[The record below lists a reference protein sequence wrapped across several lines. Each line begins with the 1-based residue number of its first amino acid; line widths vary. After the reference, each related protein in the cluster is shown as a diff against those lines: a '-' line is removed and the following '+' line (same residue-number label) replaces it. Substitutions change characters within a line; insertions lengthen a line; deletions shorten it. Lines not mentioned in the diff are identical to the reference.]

1 MFGQIARRGDVEPQ
15 DLTSL
20 RELLERYLW
29 IIEIRVDYPGIEMVV
44 RGMVRPNETAGS
56 AAALRQS
63 FLESFETV
71 MALLAE
77 LGARH
82 SRHPDFRIGGRAQHR
97 ISGTDDF
104 VRMTCDVEFHLLG
117 A

>member
-1 MFGQIARRGDVEPQ
+1 MFGQIARRADVDPRN
-15 DLTSL
+15 LTSL

-29 IIEIRVDYPGIEMVV
+29 ISEIRVDYPGIEMVV
-44 RGMVRPNETAGS
+44 RGMVRPNEAAGS
-56 AAALRQS
+56 PAELRKS

-77 LGARH
+77 VGARH

-97 ISGTDDF
+97 LDGTDDF
-104 VRMTCDVEFHLLG
+104 VQMTCDVEFHLLG